1 MLAEMDLLF
10 FYTLSLP
17 AMQRTCQAVRQVGK
31 GGNGGG
37 LDLKK
42 RTQIKR
48 RTERER

>member
-37 LDLKK
+37 LD
-42 RTQIKR
+42 
-48 RTERER
+48 